1 MTTETY
7 CVIEEQQSQDGV
19 GIMSYEDYKSSNQQR
34 TILFTGTFE
43 ECDQWG
49 NQFTPDNPYL
59 NEVSQA
65 AQELIAS
72 ANREHVPNWK
82 YFNDKSP
89 KENHKLFSEF
99 CNENNIALEDL
110 VCYIF
115 EEKGVATQDVLT
127 ANAIE
132 QDLYSAAMEE
142 DFHK

>member
-59 NEVSQA
+59 NEVKQHR
-65 AQELIAS
+65 
-72 ANREHVPNWK
+72 N
-82 YFNDKSP
+82 
-89 KENHKLFSEF
+89 
-99 CNENNIALEDL
+99 
-110 VCYIF
+110 
-115 EEKGVATQDVLT
+115 
-127 ANAIE
+127 
-132 QDLYSAAMEE
+132 
-142 DFHK
+142 